1 MALLHRSARRPG
13 PAGRRPRAGHLAAGR
28 YDVTAPD
35 VVTVGETMLLG
46 VVSPPGRLRHAR
58 SMTVGIGGAESNVA
72 IALSRLGRRARWI
85 GLLGDDEP
93 GQTVLNR
100 IRAEGVDTC
109 AVRVEGHPTGLYLR
123 EQVGDVVRVTY
134 YRQGS
139 AASTLAPGAVDPA
152 QLAGAQWLHL
162 TGITPAL
169 SAECATATRWLAQT
183 AREAGVRVSYDVNFR
198 SKLWDASAAAT
209 FTTSMLPLVDL
220 LLVGTEEGRALW
232 PWDDDE
238 QVARRLADSGPTEVV
253 LKSGSGGAA
262 SLVQGR
268 FTESPGFVVS
278 EVDPIGAGDA
288 FAAGYL
294 FAHLSGAAAPD
305 RLRTGNA
312 LGALCVRGHG
322 DYESL
327 PSREELDDFLHDRT
341 SLGR

>member
-1 MALLHRSARRPG
+1 MT
-13 PAGRRPRAGHLAAGR
+13 AA
-28 YDVTAPD
+28 D

-46 VVSPPGRLRHAR
+46 VVSPPGRLRHAG

-72 IALSRLGRRARWI
+72 IALARLGLRARWVS
-85 GLLGDDEP
+85 LLGDDEP

-100 IRAEGVDTC
+100 VRAEGVDTS
-109 AVRVEGHPTGLYLR
+109 AVRRVPGRRTGMYLR
-123 EQVGDVVRVTY
+123 EQVGGAVRVTY
-134 YRQGS
+134 YREGS
-139 AASTLAPGAVDPA
+139 AASTLAPGGVDPDH
-152 QLAGAQWLHL
+152 LAGAQWLHL

-169 SAECATATRWLAQT
+169 SPECAEATRWLART
-183 AREAGVRVSYDVNFR
+183 ARELGVRVSYDVNFR
-198 SKLWDASAAAT
+198 SKLWDAASAAA
-209 FTTSMLPLVDL
+209 FTTSMLPLIDL

-232 PWDDDE
+232 SWDGDE
-238 QVARRLADSGPTEVV
+238 QVARDLSDRGPAEVV
-253 LKSGSGGAA
+253 LKRGSAGAA
-262 SLVQGR
+262 ALVEGN
-268 FTESPGFVVS
+268 FVESPCFAVH

-294 FAHLSGAAAPD
+294 FAHLSGSTPAD

-327 PSREELDDFLHDRT
+327 PSRKELDDFLHDRT